1 MLNTFAVKRSL
12 LNLYKTAK
20 TRTCSRKR
28 NYFHIVQSNIHYKQ
42 MVTASWSKSVTVDRG
57 GRKGL
62 RYCGIGLFLVRCYG
76 NFCFKVRCC
85 GFQSPSG
92 VR

>member
-1 MLNTFAVKRSL
+1 MTDPSLIAPGKLMLTFLSYLLHRAVMRNGFSDRDKTVQMNENTFII
-12 LNLYKTAK
+12 TP
-20 TRTCSRKR
+20 
-28 NYFHIVQSNIHYKQ
+28 
-42 MVTASWSKSVTVDRG
+42 RG

-62 RYCGIGLFLVRCYG
+62 RYCGIGLFLVRCCG
-76 NFCFKVRCC
+76 NFYFKVRYC